1 MNTEVSRR
9 PVAVWD
15 RILECNGAIS
25 AHCNLHLPGSSN
37 SPDSASQVVG
47 TTGMRHHAR
56 LIFEFLVETGFHH
69 VGVSHLRQQ
78 NVLFL
83 AVLLLSWTNSEII
96 EIREW
101 GQVWWLTPVIP
112 ALWEAEAG
120 TSRVSLLPRL
130 ECSGVISAH
139 CNLCLPGSSDS
150 SASAFR
156 IAGITGM
163 GHHTRLIFSFTLVAQ
178 AGVQWRDLSS
188 PQPLPPGLKQ
198 FSCLSLLSSWD
209 YRYPPPR
216 LANFCIFS
224 RDGVS
229 PCWPGWSET
238 PDLMI
243 RLPQPPKVPGLQA
256 DAAMQHYGVNGYS
269 LHAMNSLSAMYN
281 LHQQAAQQAQ
291 HAPDYRPSV
300 HALTLAERL
309 ADIILEARYGSQHRK
324 QRRSRTAFTA
334 QQLEALEKTFQKT
347 HYPDVVMRERLAMC
361 TNLPEAR
368 VQVWFKN
375 RRAKFRKKQRSLQ
388 KEQLQKQKEA
398 EGSHGEGK
406 TETPT
411 PDTQLDT
418 DQPPRLPGGDAPAEL
433 HLSLSEQSA
442 SESAPEDQLDREE
455 DPRAGAEDP
464 KAEKN
469 PGAESKGLGCKRG
482 SPKADSPG
490 SLTLAPAAP
499 GGGLLGPSHSYSSSP
514 LSLFRLQEQ
523 FRQHMAATNNLVH
536 YSSFEVGGPAPAAAA
551 AAAAA
556 AVPYLGVNMA
566 PLGSLHCQSYYQ
578 SLSAAAAAHQGVWG
592 SPLLPAPPAGLA
604 PATATLNSKTT
615 SIENLRL
622 RAKQHAASLGLDTL
636 PN

>member
-1 MNTEVSRR
+1 
-9 PVAVWD
+9 
-15 RILECNGAIS
+15 
-25 AHCNLHLPGSSN
+25 
-37 SPDSASQVVG
+37 
-47 TTGMRHHAR
+47 
-56 LIFEFLVETGFHH
+56 
-69 VGVSHLRQQ
+69 
-78 NVLFL
+78 
-83 AVLLLSWTNSEII
+83 
-96 EIREW
+96 
-101 GQVWWLTPVIP
+101 
-112 ALWEAEAG
+112 
-120 TSRVSLLPRL
+120 
-130 ECSGVISAH
+130 
-139 CNLCLPGSSDS
+139 
-150 SASAFR
+150 
-156 IAGITGM
+156 
-163 GHHTRLIFSFTLVAQ
+163 
-178 AGVQWRDLSS
+178 
-188 PQPLPPGLKQ
+188 
-198 FSCLSLLSSWD
+198 
-209 YRYPPPR
+209 
-216 LANFCIFS
+216 
-224 RDGVS
+224 
-229 PCWPGWSET
+229 
-238 PDLMI
+238 
-243 RLPQPPKVPGLQA
+243 
-256 DAAMQHYGVNGYS
+256 MQHYGVNGYS

-406 TETPT
+406 AEAST
-411 PDTQLDT
+411 PDGQLET
-418 DQPPRLPGGDAPAEL
+418 EQPPSLPTGDPPTEMN
-433 HLSLSEQSA
+433 LSLSEQSA
-442 SESAPEDQLDREE
+442 SESAPEDQADREE

-464 KAEKN
+464 KIEKSS
-469 PGAESKGLGCKRG
+469 GADSKALACKRA

-490 SLTLAPAAP
+490 GLALAPAAP
-499 GGGLLGPSHSYSSSP
+499 GGSLLGPSHSYSSSP

-604 PATATLNSKTT
+604 PASAALNSKTT